1 MRFDRLLRL
10 RSATVLR
17 PGSAT
22 LADEESE
29 ALYSQHLYL
38 GVAKF
43 AG

>member
-10 RSATVLR
+10 R
-17 PGSAT
+17 SAT

-38 GVAKF
+38 GVTKF